1 MPVNAYVLL
10 TVDPGKTKSVVQ
22 TLHNVPGAISR
33 EVLGPYD
40 IVVELERQSISE
52 ITGAVRD
59 RIRSIP
65 GVTASITCMWIE
77 GPFGPHAGGD

>member
-10 TVDPGKTKSVVQ
+10 TVDPGRTRNVVES
-22 TLHNVPGAISR
+22 LRAIPGAVAR

-40 IVVELERQSISE
+40 IVLELERDNVGD
-52 ITGAVRD
+52 ITGVVREKV
-59 RIRSIP
+59 RTIP
-65 GVTASITCMWIE
+65 GVTSTVTCMWIE